1 MRGIAIRT
9 FLSVALVTLALSASA
24 QGHYIGVR
32 GGAGGSKVRFYPK
45 QESKLLMPN
54 PTFGVVYK
62 YLGGDRYLGGVEVD
76 VNYVEKGYKT
86 LLKADSDSS
95 FQRKLTA
102 IEIPFMWQPHV
113 WMFRNRGRFFLNAGP
128 YLSYN
133 IKSSDEKLVS
143 REKGVL
149 KTYPYKLDNLRD
161 NRLEYGL
168 SLGAGYGVTIAGR
181 FELLAEFRYVFGFSD
196 ILKNPNKYP
205 ASNTQESPIDQMNVT
220 LGLHYLF
227 NKQAVEPRPSR
238 RARGREPHNGPQD

>member
-1 MRGIAIRT
+1 MRAVAIRIL
-9 FLSVALVTLALSASA
+9 FAVAMVAGLVSTASA

-62 YLGGDRYLGGVEVD
+62 YLGGDRYVGGVEVD
-76 VNYVEKGYKT
+76 INYVEKGYKT
-86 LLKADSDSS
+86 LLRVDSDSS
-95 FQRKLTA
+95 LQRKLTA

-143 REKGVL
+143 KEKGVL
-149 KTYPYKLDNLRD
+149 RTYEYKLDNLRD

-168 SLGAGYGVTIAGR
+168 SLGAGYGVTIAGS

-205 ASNTQESPIDQMNVT
+205 ASNTQESPIDQMTVT

-227 NKQAVEPRPSR
+227 NKQAVEPRIR
-238 RARGREPHNGPQD
+238 RRTKE

>member
-1 MRGIAIRT
+1 MRGIAIKI
-9 FLSVALVTLALSASA
+9 FLAVAMVAGFVSVASA
-24 QGHYIGVR
+24 QGHYIGIR

-45 QESKLLMPN
+45 RESKLLMPN

-62 YLGGDRYLGGVEVD
+62 YLGGDRYVGGIEVN

-86 LLKADSDSS
+86 LLRVDSDSS
-95 FQRKLTA
+95 LQRKLTA

-113 WMFRNRGRFFLNAGP
+113 WMFKNRGRLFLNAGP

-133 IKSSDEKLVS
+133 IKSSNEKLVS
-143 REKGVL
+143 KEKGVL
-149 KTYPYKLDNLRD
+149 KVYYYKLDNLRD
-161 NRLEYGL
+161 NRFEYGL

-205 ASNTQESPIDQMNVT
+205 ASNAQESPIDQMNVT

-227 NKQAVEPRPSR
+227 NKQAVEPRAR
-238 RARGREPHNGPQD
+238 RRTKE

>member
-1 MRGIAIRT
+1 MRGVVRGVVIAMAMMAWG
-9 FLSVALVTLALSASA
+9 VATASA

-32 GGAGGSKVRFYPK
+32 AGAGGSRVRFYPK

-86 LLKADSDSS
+86 LLRVDSDSS

-102 IEIPFMWQPHV
+102 VEIPFMWQPHV
-113 WMFRNRGRFFLNAGP
+113 WMFKERARFFVNAGP

-133 IKSSDEKLVS
+133 IKSSDERLVS
-143 REKGVL
+143 KERGTVA
-149 KTYPYKLDNLRD
+149 TYEYKLDNLRD

-181 FELLAEFRYVFGFSD
+181 LELLAEFRYIFGFSD
-196 ILKNPNKYP
+196 ILKNPNKYLL
-205 ASNTQESPIDQMNVT
+205 SNTQESPIDQMNVT

-227 NKQAVEPRPSR
+227 NRQAVEPRVR
-238 RARGREPHNGPQD
+238 KRTKE

>member
-1 MRGIAIRT
+1 MRGVVIRIL
-9 FLSVALVTLALSASA
+9 FAVAMVVASASSASA

-62 YLGGDRYLGGVEVD
+62 YLGGDRYVGGVEVD
-76 VNYVEKGYKT
+76 INYVEKGYKT
-86 LLKADSDSS
+86 LLRVDSDSS
-95 FQRKLTA
+95 LQRKLTA

-113 WMFRNRGRFFLNAGP
+113 WMFRNRGRLFLNAGP

-143 REKGVL
+143 KEKGVL
-149 KTYPYKLDNLRD
+149 KTYEYKLDNLRD

-205 ASNTQESPIDQMNVT
+205 VSNTQESPIDQMNVT
-220 LGLHYLF
+220 IGLHYLF
-227 NKQAVEPRPSR
+227 NKQAVEPRVR
-238 RARGREPHNGPQD
+238 RRTKE